1 MNRTFKTIV
10 ILFLFLTLFS
20 KTVVSVES
28 VDYVYNVRYSVISN
42 GSDAFIPLLILTYEP
57 YCPPL
62 SGINC
67 ANATTGE
74 VLGGEE
80 YLFYFN
86 DSQLHILNFTP
97 AFRALYPNY
106 STLLDQFRALYPYIL
121 SHSLNG
127 ARFINGSWYLNLT
140 FYPPMTHVHGI
151 YLFNPKNLCIGLVN
165 VSWLKLPRGKISDEI
180 NGWRIEL
187 QSPSF
192 KKWDYANM
200 SDVWITMSKNAL
212 RWSPGPTEVVNS
224 SVFPIYFLLKK
235 EGHVKNITLV
245 YLNMNVTRDDFVPPN
260 APFLRYWFPDSVKI
274 ANVTV
279 CEKANVTTSTSTTAG
294 TSTAPNRTTIS
305 SNTTK
310 TPTSTKETKDGI
322 CGSGLLVLAT
332 LISAVVTAG
341 RCRR

>member
-1 MNRTFKTIV
+1 MSRLMSYLSFLV
-10 ILFLFLTLFS
+10 LALLLFFPLTS
-20 KTVVSVES
+20 AQE
-28 VDYVYNVRYSVISN
+28 VYEVKYAVMSN
-42 GSDAFIPLLILTYEP
+42 GSDALIPLQVLTYEP

-80 YLFYFN
+80 HLFYFN
-86 DSQLHILNFTP
+86 GSQLYLLNFTP

-106 STLLDQFRALYPYIL
+106 STLLDQSRALYHYTL
-121 SHSLNG
+121 GQSLNG
-127 ARFINGSWYLNLT
+127 ARFINGSWYLDLT

-151 YLFNPKNLCIGLVN
+151 YLFNPKNLCIEPVN
-165 VSWLKLPRGKISDEI
+165 VSWLKLPKGKISDEI

-192 KKWDYANM
+192 KKWDYANV
-200 SDVWITMSKNAL
+200 SDVWVTMSENAL

-260 APFLRYWFPDSVKI
+260 TPVPGYWFPDSVKI

-279 CEKANVTTSTSTTAG
+279 CEKASANTGKTGENVTANSTDTPHTPPIKTTP
-294 TSTAPNRTTIS
+294 SH
-305 SNTTK
+305 
-310 TPTSTKETKDGI
+310 PTSTKENSKI
-322 CGSGLLVLAT
+322 CGPGLVTLLAVIPVLM
-332 LISAVVTAG
+332 G
-341 RCRR
+341 RLKRRVE

>member
-20 KTVVSVES
+20 KAVVS
-28 VDYVYNVRYSVISN
+28 DVYNVRYSVISN

-80 YLFYFN
+80 HLFYFN
-86 DSQLHILNFTP
+86 DSQLYILNFTP

-106 STLLDQFRALYPYIL
+106 STLLDQ
-121 SHSLNG
+121 SLNG
-127 ARFINGSWYLNLT
+127 ARFINGSWYLDLT

-151 YLFNPKNLCIGLVN
+151 YLFNPKNLCIEPVN

-180 NGWRIEL
+180 NGWRIVL

-192 KKWDYANM
+192 QKWDYANV
-200 SDVWITMSKNAL
+200 SDVWVTMSRKAL
-212 RWSPGPTEVVNS
+212 KWSPRPTEVVNL
-224 SVFPIYFLLKK
+224 SVFPIYFILKK

-260 APFLRYWFPDSVKI
+260 TPVPGYWFPGDVKI
-274 ANVTV
+274 VNVTV
-279 CEKANVTTSTSTTAG
+279 CKSAIATPENTTG
-294 TSTAPNRTTIS
+294 RTNITS
-305 SNTTK
+305 SNMINITK
-310 TPTSTKETKDGI
+310 TPPSTRENKTLSLINATKPSTEETKKTI
-322 CGSGLLVLAT
+322 CGPAFIILATTTGLLLK
-332 LISAVVTAG
+332 
-341 RCRR
+341 RHRN